1 MDTAQQSLVILS
13 LSKDLG
19 TAVEENCQR
28 LFYSPAKILRLRT
41 PCSAQNDKFGQLL
54 TPNSSFLIDSALAFP
69 ADLCYKYLC
78 CTYCMALSGKIALP
92 GLVQRETSAAES
104 VLQTRCLVRP

>member
-41 PCSAQNDKFGQLL
+41 PCSAQNDKIGQLL
-54 TPNSSFLIDSALAFP
+54 TPNCTEPSVFPLVHHDNGGSFYAHLHPASA
-69 ADLCYKYLC
+69 
-78 CTYCMALSGKIALP
+78 
-92 GLVQRETSAAES
+92 
-104 VLQTRCLVRP
+104 